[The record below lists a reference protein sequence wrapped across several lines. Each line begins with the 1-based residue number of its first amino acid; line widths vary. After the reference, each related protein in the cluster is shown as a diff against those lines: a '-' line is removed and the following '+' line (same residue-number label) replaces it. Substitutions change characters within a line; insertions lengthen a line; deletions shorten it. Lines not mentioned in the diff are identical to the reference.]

1 MKNLLIITSCFV
13 ILVLSNKSFAQ
24 GIYLGGGIGSTF
36 FSTEVNDPI
45 NQLKNDISENSVAW
59 KIFGGYHITDF
70 LNIEGGYRSF
80 EKISSTFASAVYNSK
95 TTGWDIEGLGRL
107 QLLIFDVFAKA
118 GMMFWSTDES
128 ILGTSSSETGSSFLW
143 GLGAGAHLGPLGV
156 RLEWESIAMSGPTS
170 LSMLSLGAT
179 FGF

>member
-1 MKNLLIITSCFV
+1 MKFLLVITACL
-13 ILVLSNKSFAQ
+13 IMLGLSNKSLAQ

-36 FSTEVNDPI
+36 FSTEISDPI
-45 NQLKNDISENSVAW
+45 NQLNKDISENSVAW

-80 EKISSTFASAVYNSK
+80 EKVSSTFASEVYNSK

-128 ILGTSSSETGSSFLW
+128 LLGISSSDSGSGFLW

-156 RLEWESIAMSGPTS
+156 RLEWESIAISGPTS